1 MLDEE
6 LELELSE
13 QEFLR
18 YNEPVQLTRLRVTG
32 WVKFAFWGLRIYTTV
47 MTVLILWHFFA

>member
-1 MLDEE
+1 MLEK
-6 LELELSE
+6 ELELSE

-32 WVKFAFWGLRIYTTV
+32 WVKFAFWGLRIYTVV